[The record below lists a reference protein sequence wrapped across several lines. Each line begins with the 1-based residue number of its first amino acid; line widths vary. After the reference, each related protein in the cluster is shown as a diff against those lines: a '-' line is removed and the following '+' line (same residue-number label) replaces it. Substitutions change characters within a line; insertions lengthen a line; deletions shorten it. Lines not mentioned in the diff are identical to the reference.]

1 MKFFGKTT
9 LIKKLLAFYLVIV
22 MGSFYFMLV
31 FGRSYIYDQVQEE
44 TKNAMITAGKQI
56 ISSYFDRPDYT
67 SESIAKMRDEL
78 SMTGD
83 NYGNRILVI
92 HNDGDIV
99 LDTGKKN
106 VPSTP
111 YNVRNHH
118 ESDFLRNE
126 YTYDYTIGGYL
137 SSPSLC
143 VSLPLL
149 KSTQFL
155 GHLIIVQGNEYI
167 TEKTDFY
174 YGVLSKV
181 YYILL
186 ALLLLTYIGLYF
198 FCFVPL
204 KKLREGCKDFAI
216 GRDNPPILINSHD
229 EYGELAETLN
239 ILGNELSKFDEY
251 QRKFLSSI
259 SHDFRSP
266 LTSIRGYLQAIQDG
280 VIAPE
285 DQDKIINIILSE
297 TDRLTKLTNEIVGL
311 NSFDRDNIFLEI
323 SEFDIHKL
331 IREVTDAVS
340 GLAGKKHVKISTTFQ
355 PGTPV
360 IVMADRERINQVLY
374 NLLEN
379 AVKFSID
386 GGKINVR
393 TLLRKDT
400 ILISIKDN
408 GIGIPKKDLGKIF
421 DRFYKSDLSRGRDK
435 SGSGLGLSI
444 CREILKAHKQDIDVV
459 STEGAG
465 TTFSFSLQTK

>member
-1 MKFFGKTT
+1 MRFFGKTT

-22 MGSFYFMLV
+22 VGSFYFIMS
-31 FGRSYIYDQVQEE
+31 FGRGYIYSQVQEE
-44 TKNAMITAGKQI
+44 TKNATIASGKQL
-56 ISSYFDRPDYT
+56 ISSFFSSSDFT
-67 SESIAKMRDEL
+67 TESIQKMRSDL
-78 SMTGD
+78 SMAGESSGT
-83 NYGNRILVI
+83 RILVI
-92 HNDGDIV
+92 HNNGNIV
-99 LDTGKKN
+99 LDTGKKPSSN
-106 VPSTP
+106 V
-111 YNVRNHH
+111 YNVRKHH

-137 SSPSLC
+137 SNPSLC

-149 KSTQFL
+149 KSSNFL
-155 GHLIIVQGNEYI
+155 GHLIVAQSNEYI

-174 YGVLSKV
+174 FGVLLLV
-181 YYILL
+181 YYALL
-186 ALLLLTYIGLYF
+186 GLLLLTYIAIYF

-204 KKLREGCKDFAI
+204 KKLREGCKNFAI
-216 GRDNPPILINSHD
+216 GRENPPIIINSHD

-331 IREVTDAVS
+331 IRETTAAVS
-340 GLAGKKHVKISTTFQ
+340 GLAGKKKVKITHSLYTNS
-355 PGTPV
+355 PV
-360 IVMADRERINQVLY
+360 IVEADREKINQVLY

-379 AVKFSID
+379 AVKFSIE
-386 GGKINVR
+386 GGSINVR
-393 TLLRKDT
+393 TLLKKGT
-400 ILISIKDN
+400 IIISIKDN
-408 GIGIPKKDLGKIF
+408 GIGIPKEDLGKIF

>member
-1 MKFFGKTT
+1 MRFFGKTT

-22 MGSFYFMLV
+22 VGSFYFIMF
-31 FGRSYIYDQVQEE
+31 FGKNFIYSQVREE
-44 TKNAMITAGKQI
+44 TKNAMINSGKQI
-56 ISSYFDRPDYT
+56 VSSFFGDSSYT
-67 SESIAKMRDEL
+67 SDSIKKLRNEL
-78 SMTGD
+78 SMAGETSGS
-83 NYGNRILVI
+83 RILVI
-92 HNDGDIV
+92 QDNGDII
-99 LDTGKKN
+99 LDTGEKY
-106 VPSTP
+106 TP
-111 YNVRNHH
+111 KVYNVKKHH
-118 ESDFLRNE
+118 ESDFLQNE

-137 SSPSLC
+137 STPCLC
-143 VSLPLL
+143 VSLPLY
-149 KSTQFL
+149 KSSSFS
-155 GHLIIVQGNEYI
+155 GYLIIVQSNEYI
-167 TEKTDFY
+167 NEKTDFY
-174 YGVLSKV
+174 FGVLLLV
-181 YYILL
+181 YYALL
-186 ALLLLTYIGLYF
+186 GLLLLTYIAIYF

-216 GRDNPPILINSHD
+216 GRENPPIIINSHD

-331 IREVTDAVS
+331 IRETTAAVS
-340 GLAGKKHVKISTTFQ
+340 GLAGKKKVKITHSLYTNS
-355 PGTPV
+355 PV
-360 IVMADRERINQVLY
+360 IVEADREKINQVLY

-379 AVKFSID
+379 AVKFSIE
-386 GGKINVR
+386 GGSINVR
-393 TLLRKDT
+393 TLLKKGT
-400 ILISIKDN
+400 IIISIKDN
-408 GIGIPKKDLGKIF
+408 GIGIPKEDLGKIF